1 MMFGLYLSYQPP
13 ASSFQQENGAG
24 SWELAAGSSK
34 RRRLMG
40 ILSRLLGHASEA
52 DIGAVEETLQHA
64 LADDEKVEKAFQ
76 LVRDLIIFTNRRM
89 ILVDRQ
95 GMTGKKTD
103 YHSVPYRAVSHF
115 SVESAGHFDLEAE
128 LKIWISGTVDPIQKT
143 FKRGQTIFEVQKA
156 LATYVGK

>member
-1 MMFGLYLSYQPP
+1 
-13 ASSFQQENGAG
+13 
-24 SWELAAGSSK
+24 
-34 RRRLMG
+34 MG

-52 DIGAVEETLQHA
+52 DIEAVEETLQHA
-64 LADDEKVEKAFQ
+64 LAEDENVEKAFQ

-128 LKIWISGTVDPIQKT
+128 LKIWISGAPDPIQKT

-156 LATYVGK
+156 LATYVGR

>member
-1 MMFGLYLSYQPP
+1 
-13 ASSFQQENGAG
+13 
-24 SWELAAGSSK
+24 
-34 RRRLMG
+34 MG

-52 DIGAVEETLQHA
+52 DVAAVEETLQHA
-64 LADDEKVEKAFQ
+64 LADDENVEKAFQ

-128 LKIWISGTVDPIQKT
+128 LKIWISGMPDPIQKT

-156 LATYVGK
+156 LATYVGR

>member
-1 MMFGLYLSYQPP
+1 
-13 ASSFQQENGAG
+13 
-24 SWELAAGSSK
+24 
-34 RRRLMG
+34 MG

-52 DIGAVEETLQHA
+52 DIEAVEETLQHA
-64 LADDEKVEKAFQ
+64 LAEDENVEKAFQ

-128 LKIWISGTVDPIQKT
+128 LKIWISGTPDPIQKT

-156 LATYVGK
+156 LATYVGR